1 MTTITM
7 CTLLAAAIII
17 DIITV
22 HNTRKA
28 RKELEDCYSRLDAKD
43 NEIAELR
50 EARDKYIRVTAEQGR
65 EKQELEA
72 KISGMERDKE
82 QRLYEIRGLKKK
94 VELLDA
100 NNKYG
105 DSSPK
110 IGPDLVEQ
118 LNLWKARYFKE
129 KHRYARLQRRIDT
142 GNYKRNINKK

>member
-43 NEIAELR
+43 NEI
-50 EARDKYIRVTAEQGR
+50 AEQGR